1 MKTSN
6 INYIRMTDEGSR
18 DAIPLITRNR
28 HYSVKSRLISLY
40 WVGCSSTIFKSTS
53 INNHSGN
60 GAGVDMA
67 LSYLCKLLL
76 CTQ

>member
-1 MKTSN
+1 
-6 INYIRMTDEGSR
+6 MTHEGSR
-18 DAIPLITRNR
+18 DAIPLFTRTALFGQ
-28 HYSVKSRLISLY
+28 VALDFFILGGLFQSL
-40 WVGCSSTIFKSTS
+40 VGCSSTIFKSTS
-53 INNHSGN
+53 KNNHSGN